1 VKTGERSL
9 PDSIAAHRSPI
20 VAHFDVGHAEGWDAI
35 EVAGSNRGAE
45 LPRRVSPGGA
55 RAGTCVH
62 PPRPRE
68 PALEAA
74 MERGD
79 EATV

>member
-1 VKTGERSL
+1 
-9 PDSIAAHRSPI
+9 
-20 VAHFDVGHAEGWDAI
+20 VGHAEGWDAI

-55 RAGTCVH
+55 RAGARVH

-74 MERGD
+74 ERGD
-79 EATV
+79 EATVEALLC